1 MLNSRTIFDTDAN
14 KVKEEKIKC
23 LQNID
28 ENITK
33 TLQGI
38 RTLYGIDELEGSC
51 KLISILDELLN
62 NNDWESSLLLRT
74 AKKHLN
80 ALKDEAKQIT
90 DSFKISEQ
98 HEDVVSSL
106 KEGHIKVYIS
116 LYQTE
121 GTKLKIWH
129 DMLKSLSEH
138 SVSRP
143 VYKDEEQVRTAI
155 RSKPDMQRHAY
166 VVVAIPE
173 NGIIH
178 FEKPAVDR
186 LGQELLTLKDGVI
199 ETRNIIEFVHANE
212 KRYKFRNDMLVLD
225 TREK

>member
-33 TLQGI
+33 TLQDI
-38 RTLYGIDELEGSC
+38 RTLYSIDEFEGSR
-51 KLISILDELLN
+51 KLISILDELLS
-62 NNDWESSLLLRT
+62 NNDWESSLLLRA

-80 ALKDEAKQIT
+80 ALKDEAKQIA

-98 HEDVVSSL
+98 HEDIDVSL
-106 KEGHIKVYIS
+106 QEGYIKVYIS

-121 GTKLKIWH
+121 GAKLKIWH
-129 DMLKSLSEH
+129 DMLKSLSEY
-138 SVSRP
+138 STNRP
-143 VYKDEEQVRTAI
+143 VYRDEEQVRMAI

-166 VVVAIPE
+166 AVVTIPE

-186 LGQELLTLKDGVI
+186 LGHELLTLKDNVI
-199 ETRNIIEFVHANE
+199 ETKNIIEFVHANE
-212 KRYKFRNDMLVLD
+212 KRYKLRNDMLVLD
-225 TREK
+225 IRG

>member
-1 MLNSRTIFDTDAN
+1 MLNSRTIFDADAN

-23 LQNID
+23 LQGID
-28 ENITK
+28 ETITK

-38 RTLYGIDELEGSC
+38 RTLYGIDELEGSR

-62 NNDWESSLLLRT
+62 SDDWESSLLLRT

-80 ALKDEAKQIT
+80 ALKDEAKQIA
-90 DSFKISEQ
+90 DSLDGREEREQ
-98 HEDVVSSL
+98 VDCSL
-106 KEGHIKVYIS
+106 KEGHIKVYVS

-121 GTKLKIWH
+121 GARLKIWH
-129 DMLKSLSEH
+129 DMLKSLSEY
-138 SVSRP
+138 STSRP

-166 VVVAIPE
+166 AVVIISE
-173 NGIIH
+173 SGIIH

-186 LGQELLTLKDGVI
+186 LGQELLTLKDSVI
-199 ETRNIIEFVHANE
+199 ETKNIIEFIHANE
-212 KRYKFRNDMLVLD
+212 KRYKFRNDTLVLD
-225 TREK
+225 TRG